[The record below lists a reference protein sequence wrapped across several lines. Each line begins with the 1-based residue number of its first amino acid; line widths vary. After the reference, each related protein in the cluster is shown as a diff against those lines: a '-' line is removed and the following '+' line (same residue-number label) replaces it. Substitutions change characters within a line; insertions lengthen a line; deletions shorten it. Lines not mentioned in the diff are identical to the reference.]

1 MSGERYNVCLTAEE
15 RQLVLDALRGSAVT
29 DDVFTRRQALI
40 DKLLKLRD
48 KSNPSTA
55 GIYEFKGLDCP
66 LCNTTT
72 PHYRKYKSQDKFT
85 CDSCGHSF

>member
-1 MSGERYNVCLTAEE
+1 MSGEKYCVCLTAEE
-15 RQLVLDALRGSAVT
+15 RLLALNALSEHSAPAVA
-29 DDVFTRRQALI
+29 DFREALI

-48 KSNPSTA
+48 KSNPNTA
-55 GIYEFKGLDCP
+55 GVYEFKGLDCP

-72 PHYRKYKSQDKFT
+72 SHYRKYKSQDKFT